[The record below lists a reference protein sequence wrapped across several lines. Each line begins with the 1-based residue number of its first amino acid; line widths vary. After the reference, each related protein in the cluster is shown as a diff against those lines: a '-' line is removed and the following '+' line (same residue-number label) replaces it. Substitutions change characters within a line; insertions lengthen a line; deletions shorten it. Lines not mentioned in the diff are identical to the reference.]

1 MINSFLKLIEN
12 KFNVKKDSKFALII
26 GEKPSSGA
34 RSPVLWNK
42 AYKFLNKNSRMYP
55 ADVKGKKLKKL
66 VFCLKK
72 EKNFLGCAVT
82 IPYKEKIIPY
92 LDAIDNHAKKIGSVN
107 TIINNSGKLK
117 GFNTDYYGS
126 LHSIKKI
133 CKRKKFQKILIL
145 GCGGAG
151 KACIIS
157 AINYFK
163 NSIIYLHNRNKK
175 KIKNLLK
182 KNETNNLVKIVDNYK
197 KLMKIKKLNLII
209 NTTSIGFDIWK
220 KKNNYFFNFSFFSPL
235 SQLKKINGIKNKNFS
250 LFNKLNKNAFI
261 KNIMVSANFLRKNH
275 EAKIFDIIYLP
286 KETVLIKLSKSLEME
301 TINGSKMNLMQAVE
315 GFNIVNRYDNR
326 NQIIKAMT
334 NNGK

>member
-1 MINSFLKLIEN
+1 MINRFTKLIEN
-12 KFNVKKDSKFALII
+12 KINIKKASKFAFII

-55 ADVKGKKLKKL
+55 ADVKGKKLEKL
-66 VFCLKK
+66 VYCLKK
-72 EKNFLGCAVT
+72 EKSFLGCSVT

-107 TIINNSGKLK
+107 TIINISGKLK

-126 LHSIKKI
+126 LYSIKKI

-163 NSIIYLHNRNKK
+163 NSIIYLHNRNIK
-175 KIKNLLK
+175 KIENLLK
-182 KNETNNLVKIVDNYK
+182 KNETNNLVKIVDNY
-197 KLMKIKKLNLII
+197 
-209 NTTSIGFDIWK
+209 
-220 KKNNYFFNFSFFSPL
+220 
-235 SQLKKINGIKNKNFS
+235 
-250 LFNKLNKNAFI
+250 
-261 KNIMVSANFLRKNH
+261 
-275 EAKIFDIIYLP
+275 
-286 KETVLIKLSKSLEME
+286 
-301 TINGSKMNLMQAVE
+301 
-315 GFNIVNRYDNR
+315 
-326 NQIIKAMT
+326 
-334 NNGK
+334 

>member
-133 CKRKKFQKILIL
+133 CKRKKSQKILIL

-209 NTTSIGFDIWK
+209 NTTSIGFDIWE